1 MSRNLMVTRY
11 FHALLLE
18 IKVQG
23 SLETIWETLQQLG
36 ELLEARNQPGTLGL
50 WDLSCVYFHAFLA
63 QLTWQLSTKGYLT
76 SLLDLGEH
84 D

>member
-1 MSRNLMVTRY
+1 MVTRY

-23 SLETIWETLQQLG
+23 SAWETIWETLQQLG
-36 ELLEARNQPGTLGL
+36 ELLKGRNQPGTLGL
-50 WDLSCVYFHAFLA
+50 WDLSFVYFHAFRA